1 MYEAEVDLL
10 ESGLCNIRRQQVQ
23 RAAAESAAAA
33 VLVVPRGPVP
43 SRLCCTQTGSAARLD
58 IQRTITKRQH
68 NVCAPHQAPAPLL
81 RVVAVQ
87 QQYPP
92 DSHESRSHAASL
104 SALLVHHKGAAM
116 KQHCSA
122 SCCLECCAYCILYYS
137 CDMRRSTGVD
147 DDRQSAQDIIRIKL
161 SL

>member
-1 MYEAEVDLL
+1 
-10 ESGLCNIRRQQVQ
+10 
-23 RAAAESAAAA
+23 
-33 VLVVPRGPVP
+33 
-43 SRLCCTQTGSAARLD
+43 
-58 IQRTITKRQH
+58 
-68 NVCAPHQAPAPLL
+68 
-81 RVVAVQ
+81 
-87 QQYPP
+87 
-92 DSHESRSHAASL
+92 
-104 SALLVHHKGAAM
+104 VHHKGAAM